1 MHCPSKQNSW
11 AAHLAAVEHCTCPG
25 CLTCLPGYVG
35 PIMGNG
41 LPGYPG
47 FGYGG
52 PISNGLPGYSGFGYG
67 GPIGNGLSGYPGY
80 PGFVYGGPTGNE
92 LPGYPVCGITGLEV
106 YNSDVLLIGILKCKS
121 TSNK

>member
-41 LPGYPG
+41 LPGY
-47 FGYGG
+47 FG
-52 PISNGLPGYSGFGYG
+52 LGYG
-67 GPIGNGLSGYPGY
+67 GPIGNGLSGY

-106 YNSDVLLIGILKCKS
+106 YNSDVLLIGIFKCKS

>member
-25 CLTCLPGYVG
+25 YLIGLPGYVG

-41 LPGYPG
+41 LPGY
-47 FGYGG
+47 
-52 PISNGLPGYSGFGYG
+52 SGLGYG
-67 GPIGNGLSGYPGY
+67 GPIGNGLSRY

-106 YNSDVLLIGILKCKS
+106 YNSDFLLIGIFKCKS

>member
-47 FGYGG
+47 
-52 PISNGLPGYSGFGYG
+52 LGYG
-67 GPIGNGLSGYPGY
+67 GPIGNGLSGY

-106 YNSDVLLIGILKCKS
+106 YNSDVLLIGIFKCKS

>member
-35 PIMGNG
+35 PMGCG

-52 PISNGLPGYSGFGYG
+52 PI
-67 GPIGNGLSGYPGY
+67 GNGLSGY

-92 LPGYPVCGITGLEV
+92 LPGYPVCGITGFEV
-106 YNSDVLLIGILKCKS
+106 YNSDVLLIGIFKCKS